1 MLSKV
6 ELIQQA
12 CAGLRVLDIGG
23 SGYGKENAY
32 ETALRQAW
40 SCCKRT
46 ILDAPDSNADLK
58 VDLNGPLPEIK
69 WSDYDLVTAFS
80 VLEHLEHPASVLR
93 WIGTKRLL
101 VSLPNSLCL
110 YTRVMERRWGL
121 NHLYSFTPY
130 TASQLCLAAGR
141 WEIKGVDFLAGKW
154 SPAAKIYNAV
164 GSLYPPYFGTEL
176 FLTLEQKS

>member
-12 CAGLRVLDIGG
+12 CAGKRVLDIGG
-23 SGYGKENAY
+23 SGYGKDNAY
-32 ETALRQAW
+32 EASLRQAW
-40 SCCKRT
+40 ASCQRT
-46 ILDAPDSNADLK
+46 IDTPGSNADLQ
-58 VDLNGPLPEIK
+58 VDLNGPL
-69 WSDYDLVTAFS
+69 SDLDWNAYDLVTAFS
-80 VLEHLEHPASVLR
+80 VLEHLEHPVSVLR
-93 WIGTKRLL
+93 WIGTQRLL
-101 VSLPNSLCL
+101 VSLPNGLCL

-141 WEIKGVDFLAGKW
+141 WEIQQVNFLAGKW
-154 SPAAKIYNAV
+154 SPAAKLYNAI

-176 FLTLEQKS
+176 VLDLKRKN